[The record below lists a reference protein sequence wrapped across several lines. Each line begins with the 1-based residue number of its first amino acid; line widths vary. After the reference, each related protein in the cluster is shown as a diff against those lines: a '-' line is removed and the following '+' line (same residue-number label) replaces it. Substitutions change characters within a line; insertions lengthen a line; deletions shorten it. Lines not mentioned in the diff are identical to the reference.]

1 MPDKKIDESLFA
13 NIARIE
19 VKTRKMVNNLFSG
32 NYQTVFKGD
41 GMEFDEV
48 RQYQPGD
55 DIRAM
60 DWNVTARNQSPF
72 IKVFKEERELTLF
85 LMVDLSRSGHFGST
99 GNFKVELSAEICAA
113 LAFSAIK
120 NGDRVGLLSFTDR
133 VEHYIAPG
141 KGRGHVLR
149 LIRDVLNFEP
159 EGTGTDIS
167 MAIDYMARVQ
177 KKKAIVFLISD
188 FIDNNF
194 EKALRATGS
203 KHDLIAIHISD
214 PIERE
219 LPKVGRVALRNAETG
234 KIALINSDN
243 EMVRDEYKR
252 LEKERM
258 LRLDTLCAKAS
269 IDLVRIDSA
278 KSYVEPLIKFF
289 RLRERRSLTG

>member
-1 MPDKKIDESLFA
+1 MPDKKADESLFA

-19 VKTRKMVNNLFSG
+19 VKTRKMVDNLFSG

-141 KGRGHVLR
+141 KGRAHVLR

-214 PIERE
+214 PIERN
-219 LPKVGRVALRNAETG
+219 LPKVGRVALRSAETG
-234 KIALINSDN
+234 KVALINSDN

-258 LRLDTLCAKAS
+258 VKLDTLCAKAG

-278 KSYVEPLIKFF
+278 KSYVDPLIKFF